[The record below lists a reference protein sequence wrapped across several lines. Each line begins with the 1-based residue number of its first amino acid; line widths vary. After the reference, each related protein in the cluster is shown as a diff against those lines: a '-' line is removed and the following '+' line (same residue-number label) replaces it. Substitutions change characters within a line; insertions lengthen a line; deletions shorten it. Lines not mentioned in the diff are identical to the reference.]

1 MDRCEEIRNY
11 HNTKLPKIQKTK
23 EEARTHLA
31 EIKSVSEQ
39 IQGNS
44 DTH

>member
-11 HNTKLPKIQKTK
+11 HNTTLQKMKKAK

-31 EIKSVSEQ
+31 KIKELRKVV
-39 IQGNS
+39 
-44 DTH
+44 